1 MKIVIYNDNSYVLK
15 KNNVSFEEE
24 SDEDQKE
31 TIYVEDVVKK
41 LIIKKHECYFIKIEK
56 LKRRER

>member
-24 SDEDQKE
+24 SDED
-31 TIYVEDVVKK
+31 
-41 LIIKKHECYFIKIEK
+41 
-56 LKRRER
+56 